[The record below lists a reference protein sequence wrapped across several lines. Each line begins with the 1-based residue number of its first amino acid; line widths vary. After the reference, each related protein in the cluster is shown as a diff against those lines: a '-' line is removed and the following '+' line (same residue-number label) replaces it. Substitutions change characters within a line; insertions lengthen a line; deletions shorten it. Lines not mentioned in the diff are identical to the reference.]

1 MPLNPCAC
9 VINTATVFLE
19 TELIIFLLSIDKLLK
34 LISTNFGSKPL
45 FITAITSEGHVSEGN
60 NFSSFFNLSQCRNC
74 NKFADEPEFTNT
86 EYLTPNHFDHSY
98 SNFSTCL
105 F

>member
-34 LISTNFGSKPL
+34 LISTNFGLKPL
-45 FITAITSEGHVSEGN
+45 FITAITSERPCKWGVIISPV
-60 NFSSFFNLSQCRNC
+60 FFNLSLSAEIVIKVC
-74 NKFADEPEFTNT
+74 
-86 EYLTPNHFDHSY
+86 
-98 SNFSTCL
+98 
-105 F
+105 